1 MYLDC
6 GPHRLNLGRPAVM
19 GIINTTPDSFS
30 DGGRHL
36 DPGAAVDAAHEMVA
50 AGAAIIDVGGESTRP
65 GADSVSVD
73 EERRRVLPVIRRLVN
88 ELSVPVSIDTS
99 KPQLMREMAAEG
111 CGMIN
116 DVFALRLPGALD
128 AAADTGLPI
137 CLMHM
142 LGEPRTM
149 QAEPAYDNVV
159 TEVLG
164 FLRSR
169 VAECEAVGIERQR
182 LIIDPG
188 FGFGKTVSHNAT
200 LLAEL
205 AAFKTLGLPLLAG
218 LSRKSLIAAMGVT
231 TPAGRLAASVAL
243 AVLAVE
249 RGAQIVRVHDVAS
262 TVDALKMLDLLEQPK

>member
-6 GPHRLNLGRPAVM
+6 GPHRLNLGRPVVM

-73 EERRRVLPVIRRLVN
+73 EERRRVLPVIRRLVD

-231 TPAGRLAASVAL
+231 TPVGRLAASVAL